1 MDNVSRVR
9 EATYYW
15 MISPDLRSSHD
26 VVPPFDFGFKSVVLK
41 SQEHRRPE
49 DQNGD
54 E

>member
-1 MDNVSRVR
+1 VDNASRVR

-15 MISPDLRSSHD
+15 IISPDLRSSHD
-26 VVPPFDFGFKSVVLK
+26 VVPPFDLDSISVVLK

-54 E
+54 K